1 MVATI
6 ETSEHPPPDPDR
18 SAAWRRIV
26 RFIGELL
33 ITAGLVV
40 LLFVF
45 YTVYVTDWFTAR
57 QQHAASE
64 RLQSRWQDQRD
75 DQPRGQVLPEPPP
88 PERGAGFARLHLPT
102 LGADLSF
109 TVLEGTDA
117 ATLRDGPGHYEGT
130 QWPGAV
136 GNFAVAGHRIGH
148 GAPFND
154 LDQLKSCAPIVV
166 ETATHWYVYR
176 VLPLPE
182 EETGWNERGGDPRCA
197 GVRPMTG
204 PYRDVSGRRIV
215 DPSRGDVID
224 PVPGEPVADVLPP
237 EASRLITL
245 TTCHPEFSARQRL
258 IVHGV
263 LTTQYPKIAGS
274 PQLRP
279 TELEEG

>member
-1 MVATI
+1 MVSTAA
-6 ETSEHPPPDPDR
+6 TSESSPPEPERPIGPR
-18 SAAWRRIV
+18 GVV

-64 RLQSRWQDQRD
+64 RLQSRWQEQRD
-75 DQPRGQVLPEPPP
+75 DQPRGQVIPEPPP
-88 PERGAGFARLHLPT
+88 PERGAGFARLYLPT
-102 LGADLSF
+102 LGPDLNF

-117 ATLRDGPGHYEGT
+117 ETLEDGPGHYEGT
-130 QWPGAV
+130 QWPGEP
-136 GNFAVAGHRIGH
+136 GNFAVAGHRIGR

-154 LDQLKSCAPIVV
+154 LDRLNSCDPLVV

-176 VLPLPE
+176 VLPLPGE
-182 EETGWNERGGDPRCA
+182 GTGWDEHGGDPRCA
-197 GVRPMTG
+197 GVAPMTG
-204 PYRDVSGRRIV
+204 PYQDVSGRRIV
-215 DPSRGDVID
+215 GPSRGDVID
-224 PVPGEPVADVLPP
+224 PVPGAPVADVLAPG
-237 EASRLITL
+237 ASRLITL

-263 LTTQYPKIAGS
+263 LTTEYPKIAGS

-279 TELEEG
+279 DELEER